1 MGRGTR
7 FSFGDIERLTQSQAE
22 FVKAYI
28 NNGGNGTQA
37 YKDAGYKYKNDAVA
51 ASQAARML
59 KSPKIARAI
68 QKRIDQ
74 RNERM
79 QLEEDYELKK
89 AMDILEK
96 CMTNKKVTDFRGNP
110 VKDKDGNPVYA
121 FDSKGANQALTT
133 ICRLRGKFRD
143 KLEMTQE
150 VGDRANRI
158 LEILSKVDKDDKE
171 PEN

>member
-7 FSFGDIERLTQSQAE
+7 FDFGDIDRLTQQQAN
-22 FVKAYI
+22 FVKEYLK
-28 NNGGNGTQA
+28 NGGNGTQA

-59 KSPKIARAI
+59 KTPKVASAI
-68 QKRIDQ
+68 QRRLDQ

-79 QLEEDYELKK
+79 QLEEDWELKK
-89 AMDILEK
+89 AIDILEK
-96 CMTNKKVTDFRGNP
+96 CMANKQVTDFRGNP
-110 VKDKDGNPVYA
+110 VKNKEGNPVYT

-150 VGDRANRI
+150 VSDRAGRI
-158 LEILSKVDKDDKE
+158 LEILSKVDKDEKGQKD
-171 PEN
+171 

>member
-1 MGRGTR
+1 MPSKK
-7 FSFGDIERLTQSQAE
+7 FNFGDIERLTQKQAD
-22 FVKAYI
+22 FVKHYLS
-28 NNGGNGTQA
+28 NGGNLVEA
-37 YKDAGYKYKNDAVA
+37 MLSAGYKYKNRAT
-51 ASQAARML
+51 ASSMGARMV
-59 KSPKIARAI
+59 KQPIIARAI
-68 QKRIDQ
+68 QRRLDQ

-143 KLEMTQE
+143 KLDVTQD
-150 VGDRANRI
+150 VGDRANR
-158 LEILSKVDKDDKE
+158 LTEIIASLNKADKE
-171 PEN
+171 NKS